1 MPFLGTFF
9 LPIACAYDEIRHNFL
24 MRFVFFVLLGWSA
37 SLLAA
42 PKVSEKHAAQMAKG
56 LALFKSD
63 VRMLLKQHC
72 VKCHGGDKIRGDL
85 DLTTRAGLLKGGEEG
100 SSIIPGKAD
109 ESFLMAVLRHEEE
122 PFMPAKAD
130 KLSPD
135 ALKKIADW
143 INLGAPYDQP
153 LVKQSIAGKGMQVT
167 DDDRNFW
174 AYAPLQA
181 VKAPTVQQNNW
192 PANDID
198 RFVLRKL
205 ESVKLQPNGP
215 ADPRTQ
221 IRRLYF
227 DLIGLPPSPAEVAA
241 FVADPSE
248 QAYAKVVDRLLAS
261 KHYGERWGR
270 HWLDVARFAESH
282 GFEQD
287 YNRNFAFHYR
297 DFVIQ
302 ALNADMPYDQFVK
315 WQIAGDEF
323 APDNPLAMKA
333 TGFLGAGVFPTQLT
347 EKEFESARYDEL
359 DDMANTTGTAMLGL
373 TIGCA
378 RCHDHKFDPIP
389 VRDYYRFIN
398 TFATT
403 IRSEIDLP
411 VNGDL
416 TEVAAKW
423 EKAHAPLTAALAKFE
438 KNELPKRFAVWA
450 KNPPKTALQKQ
461 EWMIL
466 DHLQPKSLDGAT
478 FTKQADGSFLVGGKN
493 PANDRWVL
501 TAELQ
506 TMGLNAIRIEALTD
520 KSMPRNGPGR
530 AGNGNFALSDI
541 RVFAANKKG
550 GQRVPVKLVN
560 PKATHQQN
568 TGGLSVAS
576 SIDGDKR
583 KSGWAVDFGGI
594 GKEQAA
600 VFEFDAPV
608 GFEGGTILTVEMDF
622 FVNTSHTI
630 GRPRLAVTAAP
641 KPVAIKGDASA
652 ASLATLLAA
661 VNQAGAVEKLDA
673 QQRAELLKIYRA
685 RDAEW
690 TKLNNAVQQHLAKKP
705 TPKMEKVQVTSEGFK
720 PTKHHADGR
729 GFPHFY
735 KQTYFL
741 KRGDANQKDG
751 EATQGFLQVLMR
763 GGKTEKS
770 WQVAA
775 PDGWRTSY
783 RRRSLA
789 NWITDIEHG
798 AGHLLARVI
807 VNRLWQ
813 HHLGRGIVNTPND
826 FGLQGELPT
835 HPQLLDWLALELIE
849 NGWRLKP
856 LHKQIVMSATYRQS
870 AAHDAAKLKAD
881 PQNKLLWRRTPARLE
896 AEVIRDSILKV
907 SGQLD
912 ERMFGAGTLD
922 ERMLRRSIYFM
933 IKRSKLIPSMQLFDS
948 PEPLVSQGS
957 RPATIIAPQA
967 LHFMNNGQVRASA
980 MELARQLKVQPDT
993 AAAVTLGYQT
1003 VLGRAPTPKE
1013 QKSIASFIDVQEKSY
1028 ANNGRELAL
1037 ADFVQV
1043 LFGLNE
1049 FIYVQ

>member
-9 LPIACAYDEIRHNFL
+9 LPIACAHDKIRHNFL
-24 MRFVFFVLLGWSA
+24 MRFVLFVLLGWSA

-63 VRMLLKQHC
+63 VRVLLKQHC

-100 SSIIPGKAD
+100 PSIIPGKAD
-109 ESFLMAVLRHEEE
+109 ESFLMTVLRHEEE

-181 VKAPTVQQNNW
+181 VKAPTVQQKNW

-205 ESVKLQPNGP
+205 ESAKLQPNGP

-416 TEVAAKW
+416 TEAAAKW

-438 KNELPKRFAVWA
+438 KDELPRRFALWA
-450 KNPPKTALQKQ
+450 KNPPKSALQKQ
-461 EWMIL
+461 DWMIL

-478 FTKQADGSFLVGGKN
+478 FSKQADGSFLVGGKN

-568 TGGLSVAS
+568 TAGLSVAS

-600 VFEFDAPV
+600 VFEFAAPV

-622 FVNTSHTI
+622 YVNTSHTI

-641 KPVAIKGDASA
+641 RPVAIKGDSSA
-652 ASLATLLAA
+652 ASVATLLAA
-661 VNQAGAVEKLDA
+661 VKQAGSVEKLDA
-673 QQRAELLKIYRA
+673 KQRAALLKIYRA
-685 RDAEW
+685 QDAEW
-690 TKLNNAVQQHLAKKP
+690 TKLNNHVQQHLASKP
-705 TPKMEKVQVTSEGFK
+705 VPKMEKVQVTSEGFK

-763 GGKTEKS
+763 GGKNEQS
-770 WQVAA
+770 WQVA
-775 PDGWRTSY
+775 PPEGWRTSY

-789 NWITDIEHG
+789 NWLTDTEHG
-798 AGHLLARVI
+798 AGHLLARVMA
-807 VNRLWQ
+807 NRLWQ

-881 PQNKLLWRRTPARLE
+881 PQNKLHWRRTPARLE

-907 SGQLD
+907 SGLLD

-957 RPATIIAPQA
+957 RPVTIIAPQA

-980 MELARQLKVQPDT
+980 MELARQLKAQPDT

-1028 ANNGRELAL
+1028 TNNGRELAL

-1049 FIYVQ
+1049 FIVQ

>member
-1 MPFLGTFF
+1 
-9 LPIACAYDEIRHNFL
+9 
-24 MRFVFFVLLGWSA
+24 
-37 SLLAA
+37 
-42 PKVSEKHAAQMAKG
+42 MAKG
-56 LALFKSD
+56 LAIFKSD
-63 VRMLLKQHC
+63 VRAALKQHC
-72 VKCHGGDKIRGDL
+72 VKCHGGDKTRGDF
-85 DLTTRAGLLKGGEEG
+85 DLTTRVGLLKGGDEG
-100 SSIIPGKAD
+100 VSVIPGKSKQSRLLKLIA
-109 ESFLMAVLRHEEE
+109 HEEK
-122 PFMPAKAD
+122 PFMPAKKP
-130 KLSPD
+130 KLPSSVI
-135 ALKKIADW
+135 AKIAQW
-143 INLGAPYDQP
+143 IDLGAPYDKP
-153 LVKQSIAGKGMQVT
+153 LIDQAVAKKGMQVT
-167 DDDRNFW
+167 DDDRQFW
-174 AYAPLQA
+174 SFQPLKRPAVPA
-181 VKAPTVQQNNW
+181 VKNAKWTHN
-192 PANDID
+192 AID

-205 ESVKLQPNGP
+205 EEAKLAPNGP
-215 ADPRTQ
+215 ADSRAL
-221 IRRLYF
+221 IRRVYF
-227 DLIGLPPSPAEVAA
+227 DLIGMPPSPKEVEDFVKSASSNSNAA
-241 FVADPSE
+241 LE
-248 QAYAKVVDRLLAS
+248 KVVDRLLAS
-261 KHYGERWGR
+261 PKYGERWGR

-315 WQIAGDEF
+315 WQLAGDEF

-359 DDMANTTGTAMLGL
+359 DDMANTTGTAMLGM

-389 VRDYYRFIN
+389 VRDYYRFVN

-411 VNGDL
+411 VTGD
-416 TEVAAKW
+416 
-423 EKAHAPLTAALAKFE
+423 LTAALAKWDKEHAPLAAALAKYE
-438 KNELPKRFAVWA
+438 KDELPKGFAAWA
-450 KNPPKTALQKQ
+450 KNPPASALKKHD
-461 EWMIL
+461 WMIL

-478 FTKQADGSFLVGGKN
+478 FTKQADGSFIVTGKN

-501 TAELQ
+501 TAELAA
-506 TMGLNAIRIEALTD
+506 TGLNAIRIEALTD
-520 KSMPRNGPGR
+520 KSMKRNGPGR

-541 RVFAANKKG
+541 RVFATPKKG
-550 GQRVPVKLVN
+550 GKRVAVKLVS

-594 GKEQAA
+594 GKPQAA
-600 VFEFDAPV
+600 VFEFAAPV
-608 GFEGGTILTVEMDF
+608 GFEGGTVLTVEMDF

-641 KPVAIKGDASA
+641 KPVAIKGNSSA

-661 VNQAGAVEKLDA
+661 VKQAGGVDKLDA
-673 QQRAELLKIYRA
+673 KKRAELLKIYRA
-685 RDAEW
+685 QDAQW
-690 TKLNNAVQQHLAKKP
+690 NQLNAKVQQHLAAKP
-705 TPKMEKVQVTSEGFK
+705 KPKMEKVQVTSEGFK

-735 KQTYFL
+735 KKTYFL

-751 EATQGFLQVLMR
+751 EASQGFLQVLMR
-763 GGKTEKS
+763 SGKTEKS

-775 PDGWRTSY
+775 PEGWRTSY

-789 NWITDIEHG
+789 NWITDTEHG

-835 HPQLLDWLALELIE
+835 HPQLLDWLASELIA

-856 LHKQIVMSATYRQS
+856 LHKQIVMSASYRQS
-870 AAHDAAKLKAD
+870 AAHDDTKMKID
-881 PQNKLLWRRTPARLE
+881 PQNKLHWRRTPARLQ
-896 AEVIRDSILKV
+896 AEVIRDSILKI
-907 SGQLD
+907 SGLLD

-922 ERMLRRSIYFM
+922 ERMKRRSIYFM

-967 LHFMNNGQVRASA
+967 LHFMNNGQVREAA
-980 MELARQLKVQPDT
+980 TALAKQLEKVPDT
-993 AAAVTLGYQT
+993 ATAVTLGYQT
-1003 VLGRAPTPKE
+1003 VLGRAPTAKE
-1013 QKSIASFIDVQEKSY
+1013 QKSISAFIGAQQKSY
-1028 ANNGRELAL
+1028 PNNGRQLAL
-1037 ADFVQV
+1037 ADFAQV

>member
-9 LPIACAYDEIRHNFL
+9 LPIACAHDKIRHNFL
-24 MRFVFFVLLGWSA
+24 MRFVLFVLLGWSA

-100 SSIIPGKAD
+100 PSIIPGKAD
-109 ESFLMAVLRHEEE
+109 ESFLMTVLRHEEE

-167 DDDRNFW
+167 DDDRKFW

-181 VKAPTVQQNNW
+181 VKAPTVQQKNW

-205 ESVKLQPNGP
+205 ESAKLQPNGP

-416 TEVAAKW
+416 SEAAAKW

-438 KNELPKRFAVWA
+438 KDELPRRFALWA
-450 KNPPKTALQKQ
+450 KNPPKSALQKQ
-461 EWMIL
+461 DWMIL

-478 FTKQADGSFLVGGKN
+478 FSKQADGSFLVGGKN

-568 TGGLSVAS
+568 TAGLSVAS

-600 VFEFDAPV
+600 VFEFAAPV

-622 FVNTSHTI
+622 YVNTSHTI

-641 KPVAIKGDASA
+641 RPVAIKGDSNA
-652 ASLATLLAA
+652 ASVATLLAA
-661 VNQAGAVEKLDA
+661 VKQAGSVEKLDA
-673 QQRAELLKIYRA
+673 KQRAALLKIYRA

-690 TKLNNAVQQHLAKKP
+690 TKLNNHVQQHLASKP
-705 TPKMEKVQVTSEGFK
+705 VPKMEKVQVTSEGFK

-763 GGKTEKS
+763 GGKNEQS
-770 WQVAA
+770 WQVA
-775 PDGWRTSY
+775 PPEGWRTSY

-789 NWITDIEHG
+789 NWLTDTEHG
-798 AGHLLARVI
+798 AGHLLARVMA
-807 VNRLWQ
+807 NRLWQ

-881 PQNKLLWRRTPARLE
+881 PQNKLHWRRTPARLE

-907 SGQLD
+907 SGRLD

-957 RPATIIAPQA
+957 RPVTIIAPQA

-980 MELARQLKVQPDT
+980 MELARQLKAQPDT

-1028 ANNGRELAL
+1028 TNNGRELAL

-1049 FIYVQ
+1049 FIVQ

>member
-1 MPFLGTFF
+1 M
-9 LPIACAYDEIRHNFL
+9 
-24 MRFVFFVLLGWSA
+24 
-37 SLLAA
+37 
-42 PKVSEKHAAQMAKG
+42 
-56 LALFKSD
+56 
-63 VRMLLKQHC
+63 
-72 VKCHGGDKIRGDL
+72 KCHGGDKIRGDL

-100 SSIIPGKAD
+100 PSVIPGKAG
-109 ESFLMAVLRHEEE
+109 ESFLMTVLRHEEE
-122 PFMPAKAD
+122 PLMPAKAD

-174 AYAPLQA
+174 AFAPLKA
-181 VKAPTVQQNNW
+181 VKAPVVQQKNW

-205 ESVKLQPNGP
+205 ESAKLQPNGL

-282 GFEQD
+282 GIEQD
-287 YNRNFAFHYR
+287 YNRKFAFHYR

-315 WQIAGDEF
+315 WQIAGDEL

-438 KNELPKRFAVWA
+438 KDELPGRFAVWA
-450 KNPPKTALQKQ
+450 KNPPKNALQKQ
-461 EWMIL
+461 DWMIL

-478 FTKQADGSFLVGGKN
+478 FSKQADGSFLVGGKN

-594 GKEQAA
+594 GNEQSA
-600 VFEFDAPV
+600 VFEFAAPV

-622 FVNTSHTI
+622 YVNTSHTI

-641 KPVAIKGDASA
+641 RPVAIKGDSSA
-652 ASLATLLAA
+652 ASVATLLAA
-661 VNQAGAVEKLDA
+661 VKQAGSVEKLDA
-673 QQRAELLKIYRA
+673 KQRAALLKIYRA
-685 RDAEW
+685 QDAEW
-690 TKLNNAVQQHLAKKP
+690 TKLNNHVQQHLASKP
-705 TPKMEKVQVTSEGFK
+705 VPKMEKVQVTSEGFK

-763 GGKTEKS
+763 GGKNEQS
-770 WQVAA
+770 WQVA
-775 PDGWRTSY
+775 PPEGWRTSY

-789 NWITDIEHG
+789 NWLTDTEHG
-798 AGHLLARVI
+798 AGHLLARVMA
-807 VNRLWQ
+807 NRLWQ

-881 PQNKLLWRRTPARLE
+881 PQNKLHWRRTPARLE

-907 SGQLD
+907 SGRLD

-933 IKRSKLIPSMQLFDS
+933 IKRSKLIPSMQLFDA
-948 PEPLVSQGS
+948 PGPLVSQGS
-957 RPATIIAPQA
+957 RPVTIIAPQA

-980 MELARQLKVQPDT
+980 MELARQLKAQPDT

-1028 ANNGRELAL
+1028 TNNGRELAL

>member
-9 LPIACAYDEIRHNFL
+9 LPIACAHDKIRHNFL
-24 MRFVFFVLLGWSA
+24 MRFVLFVLLGWSA

-56 LALFKSD
+56 QALFKSD
-63 VRMLLKQHC
+63 VRALLKQHC

-100 SSIIPGKAD
+100 PSIIPGKAD
-109 ESFLMAVLRHEEE
+109 ESFLMTVLRHEEE

-153 LVKQSIAGKGMQVT
+153 LVMQSIAGKGMQVT

-181 VKAPTVQQNNW
+181 VKAPTVQQKNW

-205 ESVKLQPNGP
+205 ESAKLQPNGL

-416 TEVAAKW
+416 TEAAAKW

-438 KNELPKRFAVWA
+438 KDELPKRFALWA
-450 KNPPKTALQKQ
+450 KNPPKSVLQKQ
-461 EWMIL
+461 DWMIL

-478 FTKQADGSFLVGGKN
+478 FSKQADGSFLVGGKN

-568 TGGLSVAS
+568 TAGLSVAS
-576 SIDGDKR
+576 SIDSDKR

-600 VFEFDAPV
+600 VFEFAAPV

-622 FVNTSHTI
+622 YVNTSHTI

-641 KPVAIKGDASA
+641 RPVAIKGDSSA
-652 ASLATLLAA
+652 ASVATLLAA
-661 VNQAGAVEKLDA
+661 VKQAGSVEKLDA
-673 QQRAELLKIYRA
+673 KQRAALLKIYRA
-685 RDAEW
+685 QDAEW
-690 TKLNNAVQQHLAKKP
+690 TKLNNHVQQHLASKP
-705 TPKMEKVQVTSEGFK
+705 VPKMEKVQVTSEGFK

-763 GGKTEKS
+763 GGKNEQS
-770 WQVAA
+770 WQVA
-775 PDGWRTSY
+775 PPEGWRTSY

-789 NWITDIEHG
+789 NWLTDTEHG
-798 AGHLLARVI
+798 AGHLLARVMA
-807 VNRLWQ
+807 NRLWQ

-881 PQNKLLWRRTPARLE
+881 PQNKLHWRRTPARLE

-907 SGQLD
+907 SGRLD

-957 RPATIIAPQA
+957 RPVTIIAPQA

-980 MELARQLKVQPDT
+980 MELARQLKAQPDT

-1028 ANNGRELAL
+1028 TNNGRELAL

-1049 FIYVQ
+1049 FIVQ

>member
-1 MPFLGTFF
+1 
-9 LPIACAYDEIRHNFL
+9 
-24 MRFVFFVLLGWSA
+24 
-37 SLLAA
+37 
-42 PKVSEKHAAQMAKG
+42 
-56 LALFKSD
+56 
-63 VRMLLKQHC
+63 
-72 VKCHGGDKIRGDL
+72 
-85 DLTTRAGLLKGGEEG
+85 
-100 SSIIPGKAD
+100 
-109 ESFLMAVLRHEEE
+109 
-122 PFMPAKAD
+122 MPAKAD

-174 AYAPLQA
+174 AFAPLKA
-181 VKAPTVQQNNW
+181 VKAPVVQQKNW

-205 ESVKLQPNGP
+205 ESAKLQPNGL

-378 RCHDHKFDPIP
+378 RCHDHKFHPIP

-416 TEVAAKW
+416 TEAAAKW

-438 KNELPKRFAVWA
+438 KDELPRRFALWA
-450 KNPPKTALQKQ
+450 KNPPKSALQKQ
-461 EWMIL
+461 DWMIL
-466 DHLQPKSLDGAT
+466 DHLQTKSLDGAT
-478 FTKQADGSFLVGGKN
+478 FSKQADGSFLVGGKN

-568 TGGLSVAS
+568 TAGLSVAS
-576 SIDGDKR
+576 SIDGDKH

-600 VFEFDAPV
+600 VFEFAAPV

-622 FVNTSHTI
+622 YVNTRHTI

-641 KPVAIKGDASA
+641 RPVAIKGDSSA
-652 ASLATLLAA
+652 ASVATLLAA
-661 VNQAGAVEKLDA
+661 VKQAGSVEKLDA
-673 QQRAELLKIYRA
+673 KQRAALLKIYRA
-685 RDAEW
+685 QDAEW
-690 TKLNNAVQQHLAKKP
+690 TKLNNHVQQHLASKP
-705 TPKMEKVQVTSEGFK
+705 VPKMEKVQVTSEGFK

-763 GGKTEKS
+763 GGKNEQS
-770 WQVAA
+770 WQVA
-775 PDGWRTSY
+775 PPEGWRTSY

-789 NWITDIEHG
+789 NWLTDTEHG
-798 AGHLLARVI
+798 AGHLLARVMA
-807 VNRLWQ
+807 NRLWQ

-881 PQNKLLWRRTPARLE
+881 PQNKLHWRRTPARLE

-907 SGQLD
+907 SGRLD

-957 RPATIIAPQA
+957 RPVTIIAPQA

-980 MELARQLKVQPDT
+980 MELARLLKAQPDT

-1028 ANNGRELAL
+1028 TNNGRELAL

-1049 FIYVQ
+1049 FIVQ

>member
-1 MPFLGTFF
+1 
-9 LPIACAYDEIRHNFL
+9 
-24 MRFVFFVLLGWSA
+24 MRFVLFVLLGWSA

-63 VRMLLKQHC
+63 VRALLKQHC

-100 SSIIPGKAD
+100 PSIIPGKAD
-109 ESFLMAVLRHEEE
+109 ESFLMTVLRHEEE

-130 KLSPD
+130 KLSPV

-181 VKAPTVQQNNW
+181 GKAPAVHQKNW
-192 PANDID
+192 PVNDID

-205 ESVKLQPNGP
+205 ESAKLQPNGR

-227 DLIGLPPSPAEVAA
+227 DLIGLPPSPAEVVA

-416 TEVAAKW
+416 TEAAAKW

-438 KNELPKRFAVWA
+438 KDELPRRFALWA
-450 KNPPKTALQKQ
+450 KNPRKSALQKRD
-461 EWMIL
+461 WMIL

-478 FTKQADGSFLVGGKN
+478 FSKQADGSFLVGGKN

-568 TGGLSVAS
+568 TAGLSVAS

-600 VFEFDAPV
+600 VFEFAAPV

-622 FVNTSHTI
+622 YVNTRHTI
-630 GRPRLAVTAAP
+630 GRPRLAVTAALR
-641 KPVAIKGDASA
+641 PVAIKGDSSA
-652 ASLATLLAA
+652 ASVATLLAA
-661 VNQAGAVEKLDA
+661 VKQAGSVEKLDA
-673 QQRAELLKIYRA
+673 KQRAALLKIYRA
-685 RDAEW
+685 QDAEW
-690 TKLNNAVQQHLAKKP
+690 TKLNNHVQQHLASKP
-705 TPKMEKVQVTSEGFK
+705 VPKMEKVQVTSEGFK

-763 GGKTEKS
+763 GGKNEQS
-770 WQVAA
+770 WQVA
-775 PDGWRTSY
+775 PPEGWRTSY

-789 NWITDIEHG
+789 NWLTDTEHG
-798 AGHLLARVI
+798 AGHLLARVMA
-807 VNRLWQ
+807 NRLWQ

-881 PQNKLLWRRTPARLE
+881 PQNKLHWRRTPARLE

-907 SGQLD
+907 SGRLA

-957 RPATIIAPQA
+957 RPGTSIAPQA

-980 MELARQLKVQPDT
+980 MELARQLKAQPDI

-1028 ANNGRELAL
+1028 TNNGRELAL

>member
-1 MPFLGTFF
+1 M
-9 LPIACAYDEIRHNFL
+9 
-24 MRFVFFVLLGWSA
+24 
-37 SLLAA
+37 
-42 PKVSEKHAAQMAKG
+42 
-56 LALFKSD
+56 
-63 VRMLLKQHC
+63 
-72 VKCHGGDKIRGDL
+72 
-85 DLTTRAGLLKGGEEG
+85 
-100 SSIIPGKAD
+100 
-109 ESFLMAVLRHEEE
+109 
-122 PFMPAKAD
+122 
-130 KLSPD
+130 
-135 ALKKIADW
+135 
-143 INLGAPYDQP
+143 
-153 LVKQSIAGKGMQVT
+153 
-167 DDDRNFW
+167 
-174 AYAPLQA
+174 
-181 VKAPTVQQNNW
+181 
-192 PANDID
+192 
-198 RFVLRKL
+198 
-205 ESVKLQPNGP
+205 
-215 ADPRTQ
+215 
-221 IRRLYF
+221 
-227 DLIGLPPSPAEVAA
+227 
-241 FVADPSE
+241 
-248 QAYAKVVDRLLAS
+248 
-261 KHYGERWGR
+261 
-270 HWLDVARFAESH
+270 
-282 GFEQD
+282 
-287 YNRNFAFHYR
+287 
-297 DFVIQ
+297 
-302 ALNADMPYDQFVK
+302 
-315 WQIAGDEF
+315 
-323 APDNPLAMKA
+323 
-333 TGFLGAGVFPTQLT
+333 
-347 EKEFESARYDEL
+347 
-359 DDMANTTGTAMLGL
+359 
-373 TIGCA
+373 
-378 RCHDHKFDPIP
+378 
-389 VRDYYRFIN
+389 
-398 TFATT
+398 
-403 IRSEIDLP
+403 
-411 VNGDL
+411 NGDL
-416 TEVAAKW
+416 TEAITQW

-438 KNELPKRFAVWA
+438 KDELPKRFAVWA

-461 EWMIL
+461 DWMIL

-478 FTKQADGSFLVGGKN
+478 FAKQADGSFIVGGKN

-501 TAELQ
+501 TAELAA
-506 TMGLNAIRIEALTD
+506 TGLNAIRIEALTD
-520 KSMPRNGPGR
+520 KSMKRNGPGR

-541 RVFAANKKG
+541 RVFATPKKG
-550 GQRVPVKLVN
+550 GQRLAVKLVN

-600 VFEFDAPV
+600 VFEFAAPV

-661 VNQAGAVEKLDA
+661 VKQAGAVEKLNA
-673 QQRAELLKIYRA
+673 QQRADLLKIYRA

-789 NWITDIEHG
+789 NWITDTEHG

-835 HPQLLDWLALELIE
+835 HPQLLDWLASELIQ

-870 AAHDAAKLKAD
+870 AAHDAAKLEAD
-881 PQNKLLWRRTPARLE
+881 PQNKLHWRRTPARLE

-907 SGQLD
+907 SGLLD

-922 ERMLRRSIYFM
+922 ERMKRRSIYFM

-967 LHFMNNGQVRASA
+967 LHFMNNGQVREAA
-980 MELARQLKVQPDT
+980 VALAKQLEQSPDT
-993 AAAVTLGYQT
+993 ADAVTRGYQT
-1003 VLGRAPTPKE
+1003 VLGRAPTAEE
-1013 QKSIASFIDVQEKSY
+1013 QKSITAFIEAQTKSY
-1028 ANNGRELAL
+1028 PNNGPQLAL
-1037 ADFVQV
+1037 ADFAQV

>member
-1 MPFLGTFF
+1 M
-9 LPIACAYDEIRHNFL
+9 
-24 MRFVFFVLLGWSA
+24 
-37 SLLAA
+37 
-42 PKVSEKHAAQMAKG
+42 
-56 LALFKSD
+56 
-63 VRMLLKQHC
+63 
-72 VKCHGGDKIRGDL
+72 
-85 DLTTRAGLLKGGEEG
+85 
-100 SSIIPGKAD
+100 
-109 ESFLMAVLRHEEE
+109 
-122 PFMPAKAD
+122 
-130 KLSPD
+130 
-135 ALKKIADW
+135 
-143 INLGAPYDQP
+143 
-153 LVKQSIAGKGMQVT
+153 
-167 DDDRNFW
+167 
-174 AYAPLQA
+174 
-181 VKAPTVQQNNW
+181 
-192 PANDID
+192 
-198 RFVLRKL
+198 
-205 ESVKLQPNGP
+205 
-215 ADPRTQ
+215 
-221 IRRLYF
+221 
-227 DLIGLPPSPAEVAA
+227 
-241 FVADPSE
+241 
-248 QAYAKVVDRLLAS
+248 
-261 KHYGERWGR
+261 
-270 HWLDVARFAESH
+270 
-282 GFEQD
+282 
-287 YNRNFAFHYR
+287 
-297 DFVIQ
+297 
-302 ALNADMPYDQFVK
+302 
-315 WQIAGDEF
+315 
-323 APDNPLAMKA
+323 
-333 TGFLGAGVFPTQLT
+333 
-347 EKEFESARYDEL
+347 
-359 DDMANTTGTAMLGL
+359 
-373 TIGCA
+373 
-378 RCHDHKFDPIP
+378 
-389 VRDYYRFIN
+389 
-398 TFATT
+398 
-403 IRSEIDLP
+403 
-411 VNGDL
+411 
-416 TEVAAKW
+416 
-423 EKAHAPLTAALAKFE
+423 
-438 KNELPKRFAVWA
+438 
-450 KNPPKTALQKQ
+450 
-461 EWMIL
+461 
-466 DHLQPKSLDGAT
+466 
-478 FTKQADGSFLVGGKN
+478 
-493 PANDRWVL
+493 
-501 TAELQ
+501 
-506 TMGLNAIRIEALTD
+506 
-520 KSMPRNGPGR
+520 
-530 AGNGNFALSDI
+530 
-541 RVFAANKKG
+541 
-550 GQRVPVKLVN
+550 KLVN

-600 VFEFDAPV
+600 VFEFAAPV

-630 GRPRLAVTAAP
+630 GRPRLAVRRRQAGGYQGRCQRG
-641 KPVAIKGDASA
+641 I
-652 ASLATLLAA
+652 LATLLAA
-661 VNQAGAVEKLDA
+661 VKQAGAVEKLDA

-789 NWITDIEHG
+789 NWITDTEHG

-835 HPQLLDWLALELIE
+835 HPQLLDWLASELIQ

-870 AAHDAAKLKAD
+870 AAHDAAKLEAD
-881 PQNKLLWRRTPARLE
+881 PQNKLHWRRTPARLE

-907 SGQLD
+907 SGLLD

-922 ERMLRRSIYFM
+922 ERMKRRSIYFM

-980 MELARQLKVQPDT
+980 MELARQLKAQPDT

-1028 ANNGRELAL
+1028 PNNGPQLAL
-1037 ADFVQV
+1037 ADFAQV

>member
-1 MPFLGTFF
+1 
-9 LPIACAYDEIRHNFL
+9 
-24 MRFVFFVLLGWSA
+24 
-37 SLLAA
+37 
-42 PKVSEKHAAQMAKG
+42 MAKG
-56 LALFKSD
+56 LAIFKSD
-63 VRMLLKQHC
+63 VRAALKQHC
-72 VKCHGGDKIRGDL
+72 VKCHGGDKTRGDL
-85 DLTTRAGLLKGGEEG
+85 DLTTRAGLLKGGDEG
-100 SSIIPGKAD
+100 VSVVPGKAKD
-109 ESFLMAVLRHEEE
+109 SLLVKLIKHAEK
-122 PFMPAKAD
+122 PYMPAKKP
-130 KLSPD
+130 KLPSS
-135 ALKKIADW
+135 LIEKIVQW
-143 INLGAPYDQP
+143 IDFGAPYDKP
-153 LVKQSIAGKGMQVT
+153 LIENAVAKKGMQVT
-167 DDDRNFW
+167 DDDRQFW
-174 AYAPLQA
+174 SFQPLKRPAVPA
-181 VKAPTVQQNNW
+181 VKKAKWTHN
-192 PANDID
+192 AID

-205 ESVKLQPNGP
+205 EEAKLAPNGP
-215 ADPRTQ
+215 ADSRAL
-221 IRRLYF
+221 IRRVYF
-227 DLIGLPPSPAEVAA
+227 DLIGMPPSPKEVEDFVKLASSNSNAA
-241 FVADPSE
+241 LE
-248 QAYAKVVDRLLAS
+248 KVVDRLLAS
-261 KHYGERWGR
+261 PKYGERWGR

-315 WQIAGDEF
+315 WQLAGDEF

-359 DDMANTTGTAMLGL
+359 DDMANTTGTAMLGM

-389 VRDYYRFIN
+389 VRDYYRFVN

-411 VNGDL
+411 VTGDL
-416 TEVAAKW
+416 TAALAKW
-423 EKAHAPLTAALAKFE
+423 DKEHAPLTAALAKHE
-438 KNELPKRFAVWA
+438 KDELPKRFAAWA
-450 KNPPKTALQKQ
+450 KNPPASALKKQ
-461 EWMIL
+461 DWMIL

-478 FTKQADGSFLVGGKN
+478 FAKQADGSFIVGGKN

-501 TAELQ
+501 TAEVAA
-506 TMGLNAIRIEALTD
+506 TGLNAIRIEALTD
-520 KSMPRNGPGR
+520 KSMKRNGPGR

-541 RVFAANKKG
+541 RVFATPKKG
-550 GQRVPVKLVN
+550 GKRVAVKLVS

-583 KSGWAVDFGGI
+583 KSGWAVDAGGI
-594 GKEQAA
+594 GKPQAA
-600 VFEFDAPV
+600 VFEFAAPV
-608 GFEGGTILTVEMDF
+608 GFEGGTVLTVEMDF

-641 KPVAIKGDASA
+641 KPVAIKGNSSA

-661 VNQAGAVEKLDA
+661 VKQAGGVDKLDA
-673 QQRAELLKIYRA
+673 KKRAELLKIYRA
-685 RDAEW
+685 QDAQW
-690 TKLNNAVQQHLAKKP
+690 NQLNAKVQQHLAAKP
-705 TPKMEKVQVTSEGFK
+705 KPKMEKVQVTSEGFK

-735 KQTYFL
+735 RKTYFL

-751 EATQGFLQVLMR
+751 EASQGFLQVLMR
-763 GGKTEKS
+763 SGKTEKS

-775 PDGWRTSY
+775 PEGWRTSY

-789 NWITDIEHG
+789 NWITDTEHG

-835 HPQLLDWLALELIE
+835 HPQLLDWLASELIA

-870 AAHDAAKLKAD
+870 AAHDDTKMKID
-881 PQNKLLWRRTPARLE
+881 PQNKLYWRRTPARLQ
-896 AEVIRDSILKV
+896 AEVIRDSILKI
-907 SGQLD
+907 SGLLD

-922 ERMLRRSIYFM
+922 ERMKRRSIYFM

-967 LHFMNNGQVRASA
+967 LHFMNNGQVREAA
-980 MELARQLKVQPDT
+980 TALAKQLEKVPDT

-1003 VLGRAPTPKE
+1003 VLGRAPTAKE
-1013 QKSIASFIDVQEKSY
+1013 QRSISAFIGAQQKSY
-1028 ANNGRELAL
+1028 PNNGRQLAL
-1037 ADFVQV
+1037 ADFAQV

-1049 FIYVQ
+1049 FIYVE

>member
-9 LPIACAYDEIRHNFL
+9 LPIACAHDKIRHNFL
-24 MRFVFFVLLGWSA
+24 MRFVLFVLLGWSA

-85 DLTTRAGLLKGGEEG
+85 DLTTRAGLLKGGGEG
-100 SSIIPGKAD
+100 PSVIPGKAD
-109 ESFLMAVLRHEEE
+109 ESFLMTVLRHEEE

-181 VKAPTVQQNNW
+181 VKAPTVQQKNW

-205 ESVKLQPNGP
+205 ESAKLQPNGP

-227 DLIGLPPSPAEVAA
+227 DLIGLPPSPAEVAT

-416 TEVAAKW
+416 TEAAAKW

-438 KNELPKRFAVWA
+438 KDELPKRFALWA
-450 KNPPKTALQKQ
+450 KNPPKSVLQKQ
-461 EWMIL
+461 DWMIL

-478 FTKQADGSFLVGGKN
+478 FSKQADGSFLVGGKN

-568 TGGLSVAS
+568 TAGLSVAS

-600 VFEFDAPV
+600 VFEFAAPV

-622 FVNTSHTI
+622 YVNTSHTI

-641 KPVAIKGDASA
+641 RPVAIKGDSSA
-652 ASLATLLAA
+652 ASVATLLAA
-661 VNQAGAVEKLDA
+661 VKQAGSVEKLDA
-673 QQRAELLKIYRA
+673 KQRAALLKIYRA

-690 TKLNNAVQQHLAKKP
+690 TKLNNHVQQHLASKP
-705 TPKMEKVQVTSEGFK
+705 VPKMEKVQVTSEGFK

-763 GGKTEKS
+763 GGKNEQS
-770 WQVAA
+770 WQVA
-775 PDGWRTSY
+775 PPEGWRTSY

-789 NWITDIEHG
+789 NWLTDTEHG
-798 AGHLLARVI
+798 AGHLLARVMA
-807 VNRLWQ
+807 NRLWQ

-881 PQNKLLWRRTPARLE
+881 PENKLHWRRTPARLE

-907 SGQLD
+907 SGRLD

-957 RPATIIAPQA
+957 RPVTIIAPQA

-980 MELARQLKVQPDT
+980 MELARQLKAQPDT

-1028 ANNGRELAL
+1028 TNNGRELAL

-1049 FIYVQ
+1049 FIVQ

>member
-1 MPFLGTFF
+1 M
-9 LPIACAYDEIRHNFL
+9 
-24 MRFVFFVLLGWSA
+24 
-37 SLLAA
+37 
-42 PKVSEKHAAQMAKG
+42 
-56 LALFKSD
+56 
-63 VRMLLKQHC
+63 
-72 VKCHGGDKIRGDL
+72 
-85 DLTTRAGLLKGGEEG
+85 
-100 SSIIPGKAD
+100 
-109 ESFLMAVLRHEEE
+109 
-122 PFMPAKAD
+122 
-130 KLSPD
+130 
-135 ALKKIADW
+135 
-143 INLGAPYDQP
+143 
-153 LVKQSIAGKGMQVT
+153 
-167 DDDRNFW
+167 
-174 AYAPLQA
+174 
-181 VKAPTVQQNNW
+181 
-192 PANDID
+192 
-198 RFVLRKL
+198 
-205 ESVKLQPNGP
+205 
-215 ADPRTQ
+215 
-221 IRRLYF
+221 
-227 DLIGLPPSPAEVAA
+227 
-241 FVADPSE
+241 
-248 QAYAKVVDRLLAS
+248 
-261 KHYGERWGR
+261 
-270 HWLDVARFAESH
+270 
-282 GFEQD
+282 
-287 YNRNFAFHYR
+287 
-297 DFVIQ
+297 
-302 ALNADMPYDQFVK
+302 
-315 WQIAGDEF
+315 
-323 APDNPLAMKA
+323 
-333 TGFLGAGVFPTQLT
+333 
-347 EKEFESARYDEL
+347 
-359 DDMANTTGTAMLGL
+359 
-373 TIGCA
+373 
-378 RCHDHKFDPIP
+378 
-389 VRDYYRFIN
+389 
-398 TFATT
+398 
-403 IRSEIDLP
+403 
-411 VNGDL
+411 
-416 TEVAAKW
+416 
-423 EKAHAPLTAALAKFE
+423 
-438 KNELPKRFAVWA
+438 
-450 KNPPKTALQKQ
+450 
-461 EWMIL
+461 
-466 DHLQPKSLDGAT
+466 
-478 FTKQADGSFLVGGKN
+478 
-493 PANDRWVL
+493 L

-594 GKEQAA
+594 GKGQAA

-775 PDGWRTSY
+775 PDGWRTLPPAFAGQLAY
-783 RRRSLA
+783 GHRTRRKV
-789 NWITDIEHG
+789 
-798 AGHLLARVI
+798 LARAGDGQPPVAAY
-807 VNRLWQ
+807 
-813 HHLGRGIVNTPND
+813 LGRGIVNTPND

-881 PQNKLLWRRTPARLE
+881 PENKLRRTFCGWRR
-896 AEVIRDSILKV
+896 
-907 SGQLD
+907 
-912 ERMFGAGTLD
+912 
-922 ERMLRRSIYFM
+922 
-933 IKRSKLIPSMQLFDS
+933 
-948 PEPLVSQGS
+948 
-957 RPATIIAPQA
+957 
-967 LHFMNNGQVRASA
+967 
-980 MELARQLKVQPDT
+980 
-993 AAAVTLGYQT
+993 
-1003 VLGRAPTPKE
+1003 
-1013 QKSIASFIDVQEKSY
+1013 
-1028 ANNGRELAL
+1028 
-1037 ADFVQV
+1037 
-1043 LFGLNE
+1043 
-1049 FIYVQ
+1049 

>member
-1 MPFLGTFF
+1 MTRWIYFG
-9 LPIACAYDEIRHNFL
+9 A
-24 MRFVFFVLLGWSA
+24 
-37 SLLAA
+37 LLAFQLTAA
-42 PKVSEKHAAQMAKG
+42 PPVSEKHAAEMTRG
-56 LALFKSD
+56 LTLFKND
-63 VRMLLKQHC
+63 VRAVLKQHC
-72 VKCHGGDKIRGDL
+72 VKCHGGDKTRGGL
-85 DLTTRAGLLKGGEEG
+85 DLTTRERLIKGGDEG
-100 SSIIPGKAD
+100 VVVIPGKAK
-109 ESFLMAVLRHEEE
+109 ESLLFRLISHLEK
-122 PFMPAKAD
+122 PNMPAKNP
-130 KLSPD
+130 KLPD
-135 ALKKIADW
+135 DAIQKIAQW
-143 INLGAPYDQP
+143 IDLGAPYDQP
-153 LVKQSIAGKGMQVT
+153 LIVKPGLTKGMQVT

-174 AYAPLQA
+174 SFAPLKKPSA
-181 VKAPTVQQNNW
+181 PLVKNKKWTHNE
-192 PANDID
+192 ID

-205 ESVKLQPNGP
+205 EEAKITPNGP
-215 ADPRTQ
+215 AEPRVL

-227 DLIGLPPSPAEVAA
+227 DLIGLPPTPKEVDNFLKASLINRQSA
-241 FVADPSE
+241 LE
-248 QAYAKVVDRLLAS
+248 NVVDRLLAS

-287 YNRNFAFHYR
+287 YDRKFAFHYR
-297 DFVIQ
+297 DFVIK

-323 APDNPLAMKA
+323 APDNPLAMMA

-411 VNGDL
+411 VNGDISAA
-416 TEVAAKW
+416 AAKW
-423 EKAHAPLTAALAKFE
+423 EKEHTPLVAALAKWE
-438 KNELPKRFAVWA
+438 KNELPRRFAAWA
-450 KNPPKTALQKQ
+450 KNPPKFTAKKFQ
-461 EWMIL
+461 WMIL

-478 FTKQADGSFLVGGKN
+478 FTKQADGSFLLSGKN
-493 PANDRWVL
+493 PGNDRWVL
-501 TAELQ
+501 TADLQ
-506 TMGLNAIRIEALTD
+506 ATGLNAIRIEALTHN
-520 KSMPRNGPGR
+520 SMKHNGPGR
-530 AGNGNFALSDI
+530 AVNGNFALSDI
-541 RVFAANKKG
+541 RVFAAPKKG
-550 GQRVPVKLVN
+550 GKRQPVKLVN
-560 PKATHQQN
+560 PRATHQQN

-583 KSGWAVDFGGI
+583 KSGWAVDVGGI

-600 VFEFDAPV
+600 VFEFAAPI
-608 GFEGGTILTVEMDF
+608 GFEGGTVLTVEMDF

-641 KPVAIKGDASA
+641 KPVAIKGDARA
-652 ASLATLLAA
+652 ALLAMLMETLKK
-661 VNQAGAVEKLDA
+661 AGGADKLNA
-673 QQRAELLKIYRA
+673 RQRAELLKIYRTQ
-685 RDAEW
+685 DAEW
-690 TKLNNAVQQHLAKKP
+690 TKLDAKVQQHLAAKP
-705 TPKMEKVQVTSEGFK
+705 QPKMEKVQVTSEGFK

-741 KRGDANQKDG
+741 KRGDPNQKQG

-763 GGKTEKS
+763 GGKNEKS
-770 WQVAA
+770 WQVA
-775 PDGWRTSY
+775 PPEGGRTSY

-789 NWITDIEHG
+789 NWMTDTQNG

-835 HPQLLDWLALELIE
+835 HPQLLDWLASELIE
-849 NGWRLKP
+849 GGWRLKP

-870 AAHDAAKLKAD
+870 SGYDAAKMKAD
-881 PQNKLLWRRTPARLE
+881 PLNKLHWRRTPARLQ
-896 AEVIRDSILKV
+896 AEVIRDSLLEI
-907 SGQLD
+907 SGLLD
-912 ERMFGAGTLD
+912 TKMYGAGTLD
-922 ERMLRRSIYFM
+922 ERMKRRSIYFM
-933 IKRSKLIPSMQLFDS
+933 IKRSRLIPTMQLFDS
-948 PEPLVSQGS
+948 PEPLVSQGI
-957 RPATIIAPQA
+957 RPSTIIAPQA
-967 LHFMNNGQVRASA
+967 LHFMNNAQVR
-980 MELARQLKVQPDT
+980 E
-993 AAAVTLGYQT
+993 AAVALASQFEKKTDDGEAISLAYQA
-1003 VLGRAPTPKE
+1003 VIGREPTNAE
-1013 QKSIASFIDVQEKSY
+1013 TKSISAFMNAQAESY
-1028 ANNGRELAL
+1028 KAGGRNDARKLAL
-1037 ADFVQV
+1037 ADLAQV

-1049 FIYVQ
+1049 FIYVN

>member
-1 MPFLGTFF
+1 
-9 LPIACAYDEIRHNFL
+9 
-24 MRFVFFVLLGWSA
+24 MRFVLFILLGSA
-37 SLLAA
+37 SVLAA
-42 PKVSEKHAAQMAKG
+42 PKVSEKHASEMAKG

-63 VRMLLKQHC
+63 VRALLMQHC

-100 SSIIPGKAD
+100 PSIIPSKAD
-109 ESFLMAVLRHEEE
+109 ESFLMMVLRHEEE

-130 KLSPD
+130 KLSSE

-153 LVKQSIAGKGMQVT
+153 LVERSIAGKGMQVT

-174 AYAPLQA
+174 AYAPLQV
-181 VKAPTVQQNNW
+181 VKTPTVQQKNW
-192 PANDID
+192 PVNDID

-205 ESVKLQPNGP
+205 ESAKLQPNGP
-215 ADPRTQ
+215 ANPRTQ

-241 FVADPSE
+241 FVVDPSE

-287 YNRNFAFHYR
+287 YNRKFAFHYR

-359 DDMANTTGTAMLGL
+359 DDMAHTTGTAMLGL

-416 TEVAAKW
+416 TEAAAKW

-438 KNELPKRFAVWA
+438 KDELPKRFAVWA
-450 KNPPKTALQKQ
+450 KNLPKSALQNQ
-461 EWMIL
+461 DWMIL

-478 FTKQADGSFLVGGKN
+478 FSKQADGSFLVGGEN
-493 PANDRWVL
+493 PANDRWVFK
-501 TAELQ
+501 AELQ

-568 TGGLSVAS
+568 TARLSVAS

-600 VFEFDAPV
+600 VFEFAAPV

-622 FVNTSHTI
+622 YVNTRHTI
-630 GRPRLAVTAAP
+630 GRPRLAVTAATR
-641 KPVAIKGDASA
+641 PVAIKGDSSA
-652 ASLATLLAA
+652 ASVATLLAA
-661 VNQAGAVEKLDA
+661 VKQAGSVEKLDA
-673 QQRAELLKIYRA
+673 KHRVALLKIYRA
-685 RDAEW
+685 QDAEW
-690 TKLNNAVQQHLAKKP
+690 IKLNNHVQQHLATKP
-705 TPKMEKVQVTSEGFK
+705 VPKMEKVQVTSEGFK

-763 GGKTEKS
+763 GGKNEQS
-770 WQVAA
+770 WQVA
-775 PDGWRTSY
+775 PPEGWRTSY

-789 NWITDIEHG
+789 NWLADTEHG
-798 AGHLLARVI
+798 AGHLLARVMA
-807 VNRLWQ
+807 NRLWQ

-835 HPQLLDWLALELIE
+835 HPQLLDWLARELIE
-849 NGWRLKP
+849 SGWRLKS

-870 AAHDAAKLKAD
+870 AAHDAGKLKAD
-881 PQNKLLWRRTPARLE
+881 PENKLHWRRTPARLE

-907 SGQLD
+907 SGLLD

-922 ERMLRRSIYFM
+922 ERMKRRSIYFM

-948 PEPLVSQGS
+948 PEPLVSQGR

-980 MELARQLKVQPDT
+980 MELARQLKAQPDT

-1003 VLGRAPTPKE
+1003 VLGRAPTSKE
-1013 QKSIASFIDVQEKSY
+1013 QRSIASFIDVQEKSY
-1028 ANNGRELAL
+1028 TNNGRELAL

-1049 FIYVQ
+1049 FIYPE

>member
-9 LPIACAYDEIRHNFL
+9 LPIACAHDKIRHNFL
-24 MRFVFFVLLGWSA
+24 MRFVLLVLLGWSA

-56 LALFKSD
+56 QALFKSD
-63 VRMLLKQHC
+63 VRALLKQHC

-100 SSIIPGKAD
+100 PSIIPGKAD
-109 ESFLMAVLRHEEE
+109 ESFLMTVLRHEEE

-153 LVKQSIAGKGMQVT
+153 LVMQSIAGKGMQVT

-181 VKAPTVQQNNW
+181 VKAPTVQQKNW

-205 ESVKLQPNGP
+205 ESAKLQPNGP

-416 TEVAAKW
+416 TEAAAKW

-438 KNELPKRFAVWA
+438 KDELPKRFALWA
-450 KNPPKTALQKQ
+450 KNPPKSVLQKQ
-461 EWMIL
+461 DWMIL

-478 FTKQADGSFLVGGKN
+478 FSKQADGSFLVGGKN

-568 TGGLSVAS
+568 TAGLSVAS

-600 VFEFDAPV
+600 VFEFAAPV

-622 FVNTSHTI
+622 YVNTSHTI

-641 KPVAIKGDASA
+641 RPVAIKGDSSA
-652 ASLATLLAA
+652 ASVATLLAA
-661 VNQAGAVEKLDA
+661 VKQAGSVEKLDA
-673 QQRAELLKIYRA
+673 KQRAALLKIYRA
-685 RDAEW
+685 QDAEW
-690 TKLNNAVQQHLAKKP
+690 TKLNNHVQQHLASKP
-705 TPKMEKVQVTSEGFK
+705 VPKMEKVQVTSEGFK

-763 GGKTEKS
+763 GGKNEQS
-770 WQVAA
+770 WQVA
-775 PDGWRTSY
+775 PPEGWRTSY

-789 NWITDIEHG
+789 NWLTDTEHG
-798 AGHLLARVI
+798 AGHLLARVMA
-807 VNRLWQ
+807 NRLWQ

-881 PQNKLLWRRTPARLE
+881 PQNKLHWRRTPARLE

-907 SGQLD
+907 SGRLD

-957 RPATIIAPQA
+957 RPVTIIAPQA

-980 MELARQLKVQPDT
+980 MELARQLKAQPDT

-1028 ANNGRELAL
+1028 TNNGRELAL

-1049 FIYVQ
+1049 FIVQ

>member
-9 LPIACAYDEIRHNFL
+9 LPIACAHDKIRHNFL
-24 MRFVFFVLLGWSA
+24 MRFVLFVLLGWSA

-63 VRMLLKQHC
+63 VRALLKQHC

-100 SSIIPGKAD
+100 PSIISGKSD
-109 ESFLMAVLRHEEE
+109 ESFLMTVLRHEEE

-130 KLSPD
+130 KLSPV

-181 VKAPTVQQNNW
+181 VKAPTVQQKNW

-205 ESVKLQPNGP
+205 ESAKLQPNGL

-416 TEVAAKW
+416 AEAAAKW

-438 KNELPKRFAVWA
+438 KDELPRRFALWA
-450 KNPPKTALQKQ
+450 KNPPKSALQKQ
-461 EWMIL
+461 DWMIL

-478 FTKQADGSFLVGGKN
+478 FSKQADGSFLVGGKN

-568 TGGLSVAS
+568 TAGLSVAS

-600 VFEFDAPV
+600 VFEFAAPV

-622 FVNTSHTI
+622 YVNTSHTI

-641 KPVAIKGDASA
+641 RPVAIKGDSSA
-652 ASLATLLAA
+652 ASVATLLAA
-661 VNQAGAVEKLDA
+661 VKQAGSVEKLDA
-673 QQRAELLKIYRA
+673 KQRAALLKIYRA

-690 TKLNNAVQQHLAKKP
+690 TKLNNHVQQHLASKP
-705 TPKMEKVQVTSEGFK
+705 VPKMEKVQVTSEGFK

-763 GGKTEKS
+763 GGKNEQS
-770 WQVAA
+770 WQVA
-775 PDGWRTSY
+775 PPEGWRTSY

-789 NWITDIEHG
+789 NWLTDTEHG
-798 AGHLLARVI
+798 AGHLLARVMA
-807 VNRLWQ
+807 NRLWQ

-835 HPQLLDWLALELIE
+835 HPQLLDCLALELIE

-881 PQNKLLWRRTPARLE
+881 PQNKLHWRRTPARLE

-907 SGQLD
+907 SGRLD

-957 RPATIIAPQA
+957 RPVTIIAPQA

-980 MELARQLKVQPDT
+980 MELARQLKAQPDT

-1028 ANNGRELAL
+1028 TNNGRELAL

-1049 FIYVQ
+1049 FIVQ

>member
-1 MPFLGTFF
+1 
-9 LPIACAYDEIRHNFL
+9 
-24 MRFVFFVLLGWSA
+24 MRFVLFVLLGWSA

-100 SSIIPGKAD
+100 PSVIPGKAG
-109 ESFLMAVLRHEEE
+109 ESFLMTVLRHEEE

-143 INLGAPYDQP
+143 INLGAPYDQS

-174 AYAPLQA
+174 AFAPLKA
-181 VKAPTVQQNNW
+181 VKAPVVQQKNW

-205 ESVKLQPNGP
+205 ESAKLQPNGL

-416 TEVAAKW
+416 TEAAAKW

-438 KNELPKRFAVWA
+438 KDELPKRFALWA
-450 KNPPKTALQKQ
+450 KNPPKSVLQKQ
-461 EWMIL
+461 DWMIL

-478 FTKQADGSFLVGGKN
+478 FSKQADGSFLVGGKN

-568 TGGLSVAS
+568 TAGLSVAS
-576 SIDGDKR
+576 SIDSDKR

-600 VFEFDAPV
+600 VFEFAAPV

-622 FVNTSHTI
+622 YVNTSHTI

-641 KPVAIKGDASA
+641 RPVAIKGDSSA
-652 ASLATLLAA
+652 ASVATLLAA
-661 VNQAGAVEKLDA
+661 VKQAGSVEKLDA
-673 QQRAELLKIYRA
+673 KQRAALLKIYRA
-685 RDAEW
+685 QDAEW
-690 TKLNNAVQQHLAKKP
+690 TKLNNHVQQHLASKP
-705 TPKMEKVQVTSEGFK
+705 VPKMEKVQVTSEGFK

-763 GGKTEKS
+763 GGKNEQS
-770 WQVAA
+770 WQVA
-775 PDGWRTSY
+775 PPEGWRTSY

-789 NWITDIEHG
+789 NWLTDTEHG
-798 AGHLLARVI
+798 AGHLLARVMA
-807 VNRLWQ
+807 NRLWQ

-881 PQNKLLWRRTPARLE
+881 PENKLHWRRTPARLE

-907 SGQLD
+907 SGRLD

-957 RPATIIAPQA
+957 RPVTIIAPQA

-980 MELARQLKVQPDT
+980 MELARQLKAQPDT

-1028 ANNGRELAL
+1028 TNNGRELAL

-1049 FIYVQ
+1049 FIYVN

>member
-9 LPIACAYDEIRHNFL
+9 LPIACAHDKIRHNFL
-24 MRFVFFVLLGWSA
+24 MRFVLFVLLGWSA

-56 LALFKSD
+56 LTLFKSD
-63 VRMLLKQHC
+63 VRALLKQHC

-100 SSIIPGKAD
+100 PSIIPGKAD
-109 ESFLMAVLRHEEE
+109 ESFLMTVLRHEEE

-153 LVKQSIAGKGMQVT
+153 LVEQSIAGKGMQVT
-167 DDDRNFW
+167 DEDRNFW
-174 AYAPLQA
+174 AFAPLKA
-181 VKAPTVQQNNW
+181 VKAPVVQQKNW

-205 ESVKLQPNGP
+205 ESAKLQPNGL

-416 TEVAAKW
+416 TEAAAKW

-438 KNELPKRFAVWA
+438 KDELPRRFALWA
-450 KNPPKTALQKQ
+450 KNPPKSALQKQ
-461 EWMIL
+461 DWMIL

-478 FTKQADGSFLVGGKN
+478 FSKQADGSFLVGGKN

-550 GQRVPVKLVN
+550 GERVPVKLVN

-568 TGGLSVAS
+568 TAGLSVAS
-576 SIDGDKR
+576 SIDSDKR

-600 VFEFDAPV
+600 VFEFAAPV

-622 FVNTSHTI
+622 YVNTSHTI

-641 KPVAIKGDASA
+641 RPVAIKGDSSA
-652 ASLATLLAA
+652 ASVATLLAA
-661 VNQAGAVEKLDA
+661 VKQAGSVEKLDA
-673 QQRAELLKIYRA
+673 KQRAALLKIYRA
-685 RDAEW
+685 QDAEW
-690 TKLNNAVQQHLAKKP
+690 TKLNNHVQQHLASKP
-705 TPKMEKVQVTSEGFK
+705 VPKMEKVQVTSEGFK

-763 GGKTEKS
+763 GGKNEQS
-770 WQVAA
+770 WQVA
-775 PDGWRTSY
+775 PPEGWRTSY

-789 NWITDIEHG
+789 NWLTDTEHG
-798 AGHLLARVI
+798 AGHLLARVMA
-807 VNRLWQ
+807 NRLWQ

-881 PQNKLLWRRTPARLE
+881 PQNKLHWRRTPARLE

-907 SGQLD
+907 SGRLD

-957 RPATIIAPQA
+957 RPVTIIAPQA

-980 MELARQLKVQPDT
+980 MELARQLKAQPDT

-1013 QKSIASFIDVQEKSY
+1013 QQSIASFIDVQEKSY
-1028 ANNGRELAL
+1028 TNNGRELAL

-1049 FIYVQ
+1049 FIVQ

>member
-1 MPFLGTFF
+1 MPFIGTFF

-42 PKVSEKHAAQMAKG
+42 PKVSENHAAQMAKG

-63 VRMLLKQHC
+63 VRALLKQHC

-85 DLTTRAGLLKGGEEG
+85 DLSTRAGLLKGGEEG
-100 SSIIPGKAD
+100 PSAIPGKAD

-135 ALKKIADW
+135 ALKKIAHW

-174 AYAPLQA
+174 AYAPLQV

-205 ESVKLQPNGP
+205 ESAKLQPNGP

-416 TEVAAKW
+416 TEATAKW

-438 KNELPKRFAVWA
+438 KDELPKRFAVWT
-450 KNPPKTALQKQ
+450 KNPPKSALQRQ
-461 EWMIL
+461 GWMIL

-600 VFEFDAPV
+600 VFEFAAPV

-622 FVNTSHTI
+622 YVNTSHTI

-641 KPVAIKGDASA
+641 QPVAIKGDSSVASV
-652 ASLATLLAA
+652 ATLLAA
-661 VNQAGAVEKLDA
+661 VKQAGSVEKLDA
-673 QQRAELLKIYRA
+673 ERRAALLKIYRA
-685 RDAEW
+685 QDAEW
-690 TKLNNAVQQHLAKKP
+690 TKLNNHVQQHLATKP
-705 TPKMEKVQVTSEGFK
+705 VPKMEKVQVTSEGFK

-729 GFPHFY
+729 GFPHYY

-763 GGKTEKS
+763 GGKNEQS
-770 WQVAA
+770 WQVA
-775 PDGWRTSY
+775 PPEGWRTSY

-789 NWITDIEHG
+789 NWLTDTEHG
-798 AGHLLARVI
+798 AGHLLARVMA
-807 VNRLWQ
+807 NRLWQ
-813 HHLGRGIVNTPND
+813 HHHGRGIVNTPND

-849 NGWRLKP
+849 NDWRLKP

-881 PQNKLLWRRTPARLE
+881 PQNKLYWRRTPARLE

-907 SGQLD
+907 SGLLD
-912 ERMFGAGTLD
+912 KRMFGAGTLD
-922 ERMLRRSIYFM
+922 ERMKRRSIYFM

-980 MELARQLKVQPDT
+980 MELSRQLKAQPDT

-1013 QKSIASFIDVQEKSY
+1013 QKSIVSFIDVQEKSY

>member
-1 MPFLGTFF
+1 
-9 LPIACAYDEIRHNFL
+9 
-24 MRFVFFVLLGWSA
+24 MRFVLIFLLGWTA
-37 SLLAA
+37 SVLAA

-63 VRMLLKQHC
+63 VRALLKQHC

-85 DLTTRAGLLKGGEEG
+85 DLSTRAGLLKGGEEG
-100 SSIIPGKAD
+100 PSVIPGKAD
-109 ESFLMAVLRHEEE
+109 ESFLMTVLRHEEE

-130 KLSPD
+130 KLSPV

-143 INLGAPYDQP
+143 VNLGAPYDQP

-174 AYAPLQA
+174 AYAPLQV
-181 VKAPTVQQNNW
+181 VKAPAVQQKNW
-192 PANDID
+192 PVNDVD

-205 ESVKLQPNGP
+205 ESAKLQPNGP

-416 TEVAAKW
+416 TEAAAKW

-438 KNELPKRFAVWA
+438 KDELPRRFALWA
-450 KNPPKTALQKQ
+450 KNPPKSALQKQ
-461 EWMIL
+461 DWMIL
-466 DHLQPKSLDGAT
+466 DHLQTKSLDGAT
-478 FTKQADGSFLVGGKN
+478 FSKQADGSFLVGGKN

-568 TGGLSVAS
+568 TAGLSVAS

-600 VFEFDAPV
+600 VFEFAAPV

-622 FVNTSHTI
+622 YVNTRHTI

-641 KPVAIKGDASA
+641 RPVAIKGDSSA
-652 ASLATLLAA
+652 ASVATLLAA
-661 VNQAGAVEKLDA
+661 VKQAGSVEKLDA
-673 QQRAELLKIYRA
+673 KQRAALLKIYRA
-685 RDAEW
+685 QDAEW
-690 TKLNNAVQQHLAKKP
+690 TKLNNHVQQHLASKP
-705 TPKMEKVQVTSEGFK
+705 VPKMEKVQVTSEGFK

-763 GGKTEKS
+763 GGKNEQS
-770 WQVAA
+770 WQVA
-775 PDGWRTSY
+775 PPEGWRTSY

-789 NWITDIEHG
+789 NWLTDTEHG
-798 AGHLLARVI
+798 AGHLLARVMA
-807 VNRLWQ
+807 NRLWQ

-881 PQNKLLWRRTPARLE
+881 PQNKLHWRRTPARLE

-907 SGQLD
+907 SGRLD

-957 RPATIIAPQA
+957 RPVTIIAPQA

-980 MELARQLKVQPDT
+980 MELASRLKAQPDT

-1028 ANNGRELAL
+1028 TNNGRELAF

-1049 FIYVQ
+1049 FIVQ

>member
-1 MPFLGTFF
+1 
-9 LPIACAYDEIRHNFL
+9 
-24 MRFVFFVLLGWSA
+24 MRFVLIFLLGWTA
-37 SLLAA
+37 SVLAA

-63 VRMLLKQHC
+63 VRALLKQHC

-85 DLTTRAGLLKGGEEG
+85 DLSTRAGLLKGGEEG
-100 SSIIPGKAD
+100 PSVIPGKAD
-109 ESFLMAVLRHEEE
+109 ESFLMTVLRHEEE

-130 KLSPD
+130 KLSPV

-143 INLGAPYDQP
+143 VNLGAPYDQP

-174 AYAPLQA
+174 AYAPLQV
-181 VKAPTVQQNNW
+181 VKAPAVQQKNW
-192 PANDID
+192 PVNDVD

-205 ESVKLQPNGP
+205 ESAKLQPNGP

-416 TEVAAKW
+416 TEAAAKW

-438 KNELPKRFAVWA
+438 KDELPRRFALWA
-450 KNPPKTALQKQ
+450 KNPPKSALQKQ
-461 EWMIL
+461 DWMIL
-466 DHLQPKSLDGAT
+466 DHLQTKSLDGAT
-478 FTKQADGSFLVGGKN
+478 FSKQADGSFLVGGKN

-506 TMGLNAIRIEALTD
+506 TIGLNAIRIEALTD

-568 TGGLSVAS
+568 TAGLSVAS

-600 VFEFDAPV
+600 VFEFAAPV

-622 FVNTSHTI
+622 YVNTRHTI

-641 KPVAIKGDASA
+641 RPVAIKGDSSA
-652 ASLATLLAA
+652 ASVATLLAA
-661 VNQAGAVEKLDA
+661 VKQAGSVEKLDA
-673 QQRAELLKIYRA
+673 KQRAALLKIYRA
-685 RDAEW
+685 QDAEW
-690 TKLNNAVQQHLAKKP
+690 TKLNNHVQQHLASKP
-705 TPKMEKVQVTSEGFK
+705 VPKMEKVQVTSEGFK

-763 GGKTEKS
+763 GGKNEQS
-770 WQVAA
+770 WQVA
-775 PDGWRTSY
+775 PPEGWRTSY

-789 NWITDIEHG
+789 NWLTDTEHG
-798 AGHLLARVI
+798 AGHLLARVMA
-807 VNRLWQ
+807 NRLWQ

-881 PQNKLLWRRTPARLE
+881 PQNKLHWRRTPARLE

-907 SGQLD
+907 SGRLD

-957 RPATIIAPQA
+957 RPVTIIAPQA

-980 MELARQLKVQPDT
+980 MELASRLKAQPDT

-1028 ANNGRELAL
+1028 TNNGRELAL

-1049 FIYVQ
+1049 FIVQ

>member
-9 LPIACAYDEIRHNFL
+9 LPIACAHDKIRHNFL
-24 MRFVFFVLLGWSA
+24 MRFVLLVLLGWSA

-100 SSIIPGKAD
+100 PSVIPGKAG
-109 ESFLMAVLRHEEE
+109 ESFLMTVLRHEEE

-153 LVKQSIAGKGMQVT
+153 LVEQSIAGKGMQVT

-174 AYAPLQA
+174 AFAPLKA
-181 VKAPTVQQNNW
+181 VKAPVVQQKNW

-205 ESVKLQPNGP
+205 ESAKLQPNGL

-315 WQIAGDEF
+315 WQIAGDEL

-438 KNELPKRFAVWA
+438 KDELPKRFALWA
-450 KNPPKTALQKQ
+450 KNPPKSVLQKQ
-461 EWMIL
+461 DWMIL

-478 FTKQADGSFLVGGKN
+478 FSKQADGSFLVGGKN

-568 TGGLSVAS
+568 TAGLSVAS
-576 SIDGDKR
+576 SIDSDKR

-600 VFEFDAPV
+600 VFEFAAPV

-622 FVNTSHTI
+622 YVNTSHTI

-641 KPVAIKGDASA
+641 RPVAIKGDSSA
-652 ASLATLLAA
+652 ASVATLLAA
-661 VNQAGAVEKLDA
+661 VKQAGSVEKLDA
-673 QQRAELLKIYRA
+673 KQRAALLKIYRA
-685 RDAEW
+685 QDAEW
-690 TKLNNAVQQHLAKKP
+690 TKLNNHVQQHLASKP
-705 TPKMEKVQVTSEGFK
+705 VPKMEKVQVTSEGFK

-763 GGKTEKS
+763 GGKNEQS
-770 WQVAA
+770 WQVA
-775 PDGWRTSY
+775 PPEGWRTSY

-789 NWITDIEHG
+789 NWLTDTEHG
-798 AGHLLARVI
+798 AGHLLARVMA
-807 VNRLWQ
+807 NRLWQ

-881 PQNKLLWRRTPARLE
+881 PENKLHWRRTPARLE

-907 SGQLD
+907 SGRLD

-957 RPATIIAPQA
+957 RPVTIIAPQA

-980 MELARQLKVQPDT
+980 MELARQLKTQPDT

-1028 ANNGRELAL
+1028 TNNGRELAL

-1049 FIYVQ
+1049 FIVQ

>member
-1 MPFLGTFF
+1 M
-9 LPIACAYDEIRHNFL
+9 
-24 MRFVFFVLLGWSA
+24 
-37 SLLAA
+37 AA
-42 PKVSEKHAAQMAKG
+42 PKVSEKHAAQMVKG

-63 VRMLLKQHC
+63 VRVLLKQHC

-85 DLTTRAGLLKGGEEG
+85 DLSTRAGLLKGGEEG
-100 SSIIPGKAD
+100 PTIIPGKAD
-109 ESFLMAVLRHEEE
+109 ESFLMTVLRHEEE

-130 KLSPD
+130 KLSPG

-181 VKAPTVQQNNW
+181 VKAPAVQQKNW
-192 PANDID
+192 PVNDID

-205 ESVKLQPNGP
+205 ESAKLQPNGP

-416 TEVAAKW
+416 TEAAAKW

-438 KNELPKRFAVWA
+438 KDELPRRFAVWA
-450 KNPPKTALQKQ
+450 NNPPKNALQKQ
-461 EWMIL
+461 DWMIL

-478 FTKQADGSFLVGGKN
+478 FTKKADGSFLVDGKN

-550 GQRVPVKLVN
+550 GQRVPVKLIN

-568 TGGLSVAS
+568 TAGLSVAS

-600 VFEFDAPV
+600 VFEFAAPV

-622 FVNTSHTI
+622 YVNTSHTI

-641 KPVAIKGDASA
+641 RPVAIKGDSSA
-652 ASLATLLAA
+652 ASMATLLTA
-661 VNQAGAVEKLDA
+661 VKQAGSVKKLDA
-673 QQRAELLKIYRA
+673 KQRAALLKIYRA
-685 RDAEW
+685 QDIEW
-690 TKLNNAVQQHLAKKP
+690 TKLNNHVQQHLATKP
-705 TPKMEKVQVTSEGFK
+705 VPKMEKVQVTSEGFK

-763 GGKTEKS
+763 GGKNEQS
-770 WQVAA
+770 WQVAP

-789 NWITDIEHG
+789 NWLADTEHG
-798 AGHLLARVI
+798 AGHLLARVMA
-807 VNRLWQ
+807 NRLWQ

-849 NGWRLKP
+849 NGWRLKS

-881 PQNKLLWRRTPARLE
+881 PENKLHWRRTPARLE
-896 AEVIRDSILKV
+896 AEVIRDSILKM
-907 SGQLD
+907 SGLLD

-922 ERMLRRSIYFM
+922 ERMKRRSIYFM

-980 MELARQLKVQPDT
+980 VELAKQLKAQPDT
-993 AAAVTLGYQT
+993 ATAVALGYQT
-1003 VLGRAPTPKE
+1003 VLGRDPTLRE

-1028 ANNGRELAL
+1028 PNTGRELAL

-1049 FIYVQ
+1049 FIYLE

>member
-1 MPFLGTFF
+1 
-9 LPIACAYDEIRHNFL
+9 
-24 MRFVFFVLLGWSA
+24 MRFVLFVLLGWSA

-63 VRMLLKQHC
+63 VRALLKQHC

-85 DLTTRAGLLKGGEEG
+85 DLSTRAGLLKGGEEG
-100 SSIIPGKAD
+100 PSAIPGKAD
-109 ESFLMAVLRHEEE
+109 ESFLMMVLRHEEE

-153 LVKQSIAGKGMQVT
+153 LVEQSIASKGMQVT

-181 VKAPTVQQNNW
+181 VKAPVVQQKNW

-241 FVADPSE
+241 FVDDPSE
-248 QAYAKVVDRLLAS
+248 QAYAKVVDHLLAS

-287 YNRNFAFHYR
+287 YNRHFAFHYR

-416 TEVAAKW
+416 TEATAKW
-423 EKAHAPLTAALAKFE
+423 EKAHAPLTAAFAKFE
-438 KNELPKRFAVWA
+438 KDELPRRFALWA
-450 KNPPKTALQKQ
+450 KNPPKSALQKQ
-461 EWMIL
+461 DWMIL

-478 FTKQADGSFLVGGKN
+478 FSKQADGSFLVGGKN

-506 TMGLNAIRIEALTD
+506 AMGLNAIRIEALTD

-568 TGGLSVAS
+568 TAGLSVAS

-600 VFEFDAPV
+600 VFEFAAPV
-608 GFEGGTILTVEMDF
+608 GFEGGTVLTVEMDF
-622 FVNTSHTI
+622 YVNTSHTI

-641 KPVAIKGDASA
+641 RPVAIKGDSSA
-652 ASLATLLAA
+652 ASVATLLAA
-661 VNQAGAVEKLDA
+661 VKQAGSVEKLDA
-673 QQRAELLKIYRA
+673 KQRAALLKIYRA
-685 RDAEW
+685 QDAEW
-690 TKLNNAVQQHLAKKP
+690 TKLNNHVQQHLASKP
-705 TPKMEKVQVTSEGFK
+705 VPKMEKVQVTSEGFK

-763 GGKTEKS
+763 GGKNEQS
-770 WQVAA
+770 WQVA
-775 PDGWRTSY
+775 PPEGWRTSY

-789 NWITDIEHG
+789 NWLTDTEHG
-798 AGHLLARVI
+798 AGHLLARVMA
-807 VNRLWQ
+807 NRLWQ

-870 AAHDAAKLKAD
+870 AAHDAAKFKAD
-881 PQNKLLWRRTPARLE
+881 PQNKLHWRRTPARLE

-907 SGQLD
+907 SGRLD

-957 RPATIIAPQA
+957 RPVTIIAPQA

-980 MELARQLKVQPDT
+980 MELARQLKAQPDT

-1028 ANNGRELAL
+1028 TNNGRELAL

-1049 FIYVQ
+1049 FIVQ

>member
-1 MPFLGTFF
+1 
-9 LPIACAYDEIRHNFL
+9 
-24 MRFVFFVLLGWSA
+24 
-37 SLLAA
+37 
-42 PKVSEKHAAQMAKG
+42 MAKG
-56 LALFKSD
+56 LAIFKSD
-63 VRMLLKQHC
+63 VRAALKQHC
-72 VKCHGGDKIRGDL
+72 VKCHGGDKTRGDF
-85 DLTTRAGLLKGGEEG
+85 DLTTRVGLLKGGDEG
-100 SSIIPGKAD
+100 VSVIPGKSKQSRLLKLIAHK
-109 ESFLMAVLRHEEE
+109 EK
-122 PFMPAKAD
+122 PFMPAKKP
-130 KLSPD
+130 KLPSSVI
-135 ALKKIADW
+135 AKIAQW
-143 INLGAPYDQP
+143 IDLGAPYDKP
-153 LVKQSIAGKGMQVT
+153 LIDQAVAKKGMQVT
-167 DDDRNFW
+167 DDDRQFW
-174 AYAPLQA
+174 SFQPLKRPAVPA
-181 VKAPTVQQNNW
+181 VKNAKWTHN
-192 PANDID
+192 AID
-198 RFVLRKL
+198 GFVLRKL
-205 ESVKLQPNGP
+205 EEAKLAPNGP
-215 ADPRTQ
+215 ADSRVL
-221 IRRLYF
+221 IRRVYF
-227 DLIGLPPSPAEVAA
+227 DLIGMPPSPKEVEDFVKSASSNSNAA
-241 FVADPSE
+241 LE
-248 QAYAKVVDRLLAS
+248 KVVDRLLAS
-261 KHYGERWGR
+261 PKYGERWGR

-315 WQIAGDEF
+315 WQLAGDEF

-359 DDMANTTGTAMLGL
+359 DDMANTTGTAMLGM

-389 VRDYYRFIN
+389 VRDYYRFVN

-411 VNGDL
+411 VTGD
-416 TEVAAKW
+416 
-423 EKAHAPLTAALAKFE
+423 LTAALAKWDKEHAPLVVALAKYE
-438 KNELPKRFAVWA
+438 KDELPKGFAAWV
-450 KNPPKTALQKQ
+450 KNPPASALKKQ
-461 EWMIL
+461 DWMIL
-466 DHLQPKSLDGAT
+466 DHLQPKSLEGAT
-478 FTKQADGSFLVGGKN
+478 FAKQADGSFIVGGKN
-493 PANDRWVL
+493 PVNDRWVL
-501 TAELQ
+501 TAELVA
-506 TMGLNAIRIEALTD
+506 TGLNAIRIEALTD
-520 KSMPRNGPGR
+520 KSMKRNGPGR
-530 AGNGNFALSDI
+530 AANGNFALSDI
-541 RVFAANKKG
+541 RVFATPKKG
-550 GQRVPVKLVN
+550 GKRVAVKLVS

-583 KSGWAVDFGGI
+583 KSGWAVDAGGI
-594 GKEQAA
+594 GKAQAA
-600 VFEFDAPV
+600 VFEFAAPV
-608 GFEGGTILTVEMDF
+608 GFEGGTVLTVEMDF
-622 FVNTSHTI
+622 YVNTSHTI

-641 KPVAIKGDASA
+641 KPVAIKGNSSA

-661 VNQAGAVEKLDA
+661 VKQAGDVDKLDA
-673 QQRAELLKIYRA
+673 KQRAELQKIYRA
-685 RDAEW
+685 QDADW
-690 TKLNNAVQQHLAKKP
+690 AKLNAKVQQHLAAKP
-705 TPKMEKVQVTSEGFK
+705 KPKMEKVQVTSEGFK

-735 KQTYFL
+735 KKTYFL

-751 EATQGFLQVLMR
+751 EASQGFLQVLMR
-763 GGKTEKS
+763 SGKTEKS

-775 PDGWRTSY
+775 PEGWRTSY

-789 NWITDIEHG
+789 NWITDTEHG

-835 HPQLLDWLALELIE
+835 HPQLLDWLASELIA

-856 LHKQIVMSATYRQS
+856 LHKQIVMSASYRQS
-870 AAHDAAKLKAD
+870 AAHDDTKMKID
-881 PQNKLLWRRTPARLE
+881 PQNKLHWRRTPARLQ
-896 AEVIRDSILKV
+896 AEVIRDSILKI
-907 SGQLD
+907 SGLLD

-922 ERMLRRSIYFM
+922 ERMKRRSIYFM

-967 LHFMNNGQVRASA
+967 LHFMNNGQVREAA
-980 MELARQLKVQPDT
+980 TALAKQLEKAPDT
-993 AAAVTLGYQT
+993 AATVTLGYQT
-1003 VLGRAPTPKE
+1003 VLGRAPTAKE
-1013 QKSIASFIDVQEKSY
+1013 QKSISAFIGAQQKSY
-1028 ANNGRELAL
+1028 PNNGRQLAL
-1037 ADFVQV
+1037 ADFAQV

>member
-1 MPFLGTFF
+1 M
-9 LPIACAYDEIRHNFL
+9 PIACAHDEIRHNFL

-100 SSIIPGKAD
+100 PSVIPGKAG
-109 ESFLMAVLRHEEE
+109 ESFLMTVLRHEEE

-174 AYAPLQA
+174 AFAPLQA
-181 VKAPTVQQNNW
+181 VKAPVVQQKNW

-205 ESVKLQPNGP
+205 ESAKLQPNGL

-416 TEVAAKW
+416 TEAAAKW

-438 KNELPKRFAVWA
+438 KDELPGRFAVWA
-450 KNPPKTALQKQ
+450 KNPPKNALQKQ
-461 EWMIL
+461 DWMIL

-478 FTKQADGSFLVGGKN
+478 FSKQADGSFLVGGKN

-568 TGGLSVAS
+568 TAGLSVAS

-600 VFEFDAPV
+600 VFEFAAPV

-622 FVNTSHTI
+622 YVNTSHTI

-641 KPVAIKGDASA
+641 RPVAIKGDSSA
-652 ASLATLLAA
+652 ASVATLLAA
-661 VNQAGAVEKLDA
+661 VKQAGSVEKLDA
-673 QQRAELLKIYRA
+673 KQRAALLKIYRA
-685 RDAEW
+685 QDAEW
-690 TKLNNAVQQHLAKKP
+690 TKLNNHVQQHLASKP
-705 TPKMEKVQVTSEGFK
+705 VPKMEKVQVTSEGFK

-763 GGKTEKS
+763 GGKNEQS
-770 WQVAA
+770 WQVA
-775 PDGWRTSY
+775 PPEGWRTSY

-789 NWITDIEHG
+789 NWLTDTEHG
-798 AGHLLARVI
+798 AGHLLARVMA
-807 VNRLWQ
+807 NRLWQ

-881 PQNKLLWRRTPARLE
+881 PQNKLHWRRTPARLE

-907 SGQLD
+907 SGRLD

-957 RPATIIAPQA
+957 RPVTIIAPQA

-980 MELARQLKVQPDT
+980 MELARQLKAQPDT

-1028 ANNGRELAL
+1028 TNNGRELAL

-1049 FIYVQ
+1049 FIVQ

>member
-1 MPFLGTFF
+1 M
-9 LPIACAYDEIRHNFL
+9 
-24 MRFVFFVLLGWSA
+24 
-37 SLLAA
+37 AA
-42 PKVSEKHAAQMAKG
+42 T
-56 LALFKSD
+56 
-63 VRMLLKQHC
+63 
-72 VKCHGGDKIRGDL
+72 KIRGDL

-100 SSIIPGKAD
+100 PSVIPGKAG
-109 ESFLMAVLRHEEE
+109 ESFLMTVLRHEEE

-174 AYAPLQA
+174 AFAPLKA
-181 VKAPTVQQNNW
+181 VKAPVVQQKNW

-205 ESVKLQPNGP
+205 ESAKLQPNGL

-315 WQIAGDEF
+315 WQIAGDEL

-416 TEVAAKW
+416 TEAAAKW

-438 KNELPKRFAVWA
+438 KDELPKRFALWA
-450 KNPPKTALQKQ
+450 KNPPKSVLQKQ
-461 EWMIL
+461 DWMIL

-478 FTKQADGSFLVGGKN
+478 FSKQADGSFLVGGKN

-568 TGGLSVAS
+568 TAGLSVAS
-576 SIDGDKR
+576 SIDSDKR

-600 VFEFDAPV
+600 VFEFAAPV

-622 FVNTSHTI
+622 YVNTSHTI

-641 KPVAIKGDASA
+641 RPVAIKGDSSA
-652 ASLATLLAA
+652 ASVATLLAA
-661 VNQAGAVEKLDA
+661 VKQAGSVEKLDA
-673 QQRAELLKIYRA
+673 KQRAALLKIYRA
-685 RDAEW
+685 QDAEW
-690 TKLNNAVQQHLAKKP
+690 TKLNNHVQQHLASKP
-705 TPKMEKVQVTSEGFK
+705 VPKMEKVQVTSEGFK

-763 GGKTEKS
+763 GGKNEQS
-770 WQVAA
+770 WQVA
-775 PDGWRTSY
+775 PPEGWRTSY

-789 NWITDIEHG
+789 NWLTDTEHG
-798 AGHLLARVI
+798 AGHLLARVMA
-807 VNRLWQ
+807 NRLWQ

-881 PQNKLLWRRTPARLE
+881 PENKLHWRRTPARLE

-907 SGQLD
+907 SGRLD

-957 RPATIIAPQA
+957 RPVTIIAPQA

-980 MELARQLKVQPDT
+980 MELARQLKAQPDT

-1028 ANNGRELAL
+1028 TNNGRELAL

-1049 FIYVQ
+1049 FIVQ

>member
-1 MPFLGTFF
+1 MAFTGVV
-9 LPIACAYDEIRHNFL
+9 
-24 MRFVFFVLLGWSA
+24 MSA
-37 SLLAA
+37 
-42 PKVSEKHAAQMAKG
+42 PQVDEKHAAAMAKG
-56 LALFKSD
+56 LAIFKSD
-63 VRMLLKQHC
+63 VRAALKQHC
-72 VKCHGGDKIRGDL
+72 VKCHGGDKTRGDF
-85 DLTTRAGLLKGGEEG
+85 DLTTRVGLLKGGDEG
-100 SSIIPGKAD
+100 VSVIPGKSKQSRLLKLIA
-109 ESFLMAVLRHEEE
+109 HEEK
-122 PFMPAKAD
+122 PFMPAKKP
-130 KLSPD
+130 KLPSSVI
-135 ALKKIADW
+135 AKIAQW
-143 INLGAPYDQP
+143 IDLGAPYDKP
-153 LVKQSIAGKGMQVT
+153 LIDQAVAKKGMQVT
-167 DDDRNFW
+167 DDDRQFW
-174 AYAPLQA
+174 SFQPLQRPAVPA
-181 VKAPTVQQNNW
+181 VKNAKWTHN
-192 PANDID
+192 AID

-205 ESVKLQPNGP
+205 EEAKLAPNGP
-215 ADPRTQ
+215 ADSRVL
-221 IRRLYF
+221 IRRVYF
-227 DLIGLPPSPAEVAA
+227 DLIGMPPSPKEVEDFVKSASSNSNAA
-241 FVADPSE
+241 LE
-248 QAYAKVVDRLLAS
+248 KVVDRLLTS
-261 KHYGERWGR
+261 PKYGERWGR

-315 WQIAGDEF
+315 WQLAGDEF

-359 DDMANTTGTAMLGL
+359 DDMANTTGTAMLGM

-389 VRDYYRFIN
+389 VRDYYRFVN

-411 VNGDL
+411 VTGD
-416 TEVAAKW
+416 
-423 EKAHAPLTAALAKFE
+423 LTAALAKWDKEHAPLAAALAKYE
-438 KNELPKRFAVWA
+438 KYELPKGFAAWA
-450 KNPPKTALQKQ
+450 KNPPASALKKHD
-461 EWMIL
+461 WMIL

-478 FTKQADGSFLVGGKN
+478 FTKQDDGSFIVGGKN

-501 TAELQ
+501 TAELVA
-506 TMGLNAIRIEALTD
+506 TGLNAIRIEALTD
-520 KSMPRNGPGR
+520 KSMKRNGPGR
-530 AGNGNFALSDI
+530 AANGNFALSDI
-541 RVFAANKKG
+541 RVFATPKKG
-550 GQRVPVKLVN
+550 GKRVAVKLVN

-594 GKEQAA
+594 GKPQAA
-600 VFEFDAPV
+600 VFEFAAPV
-608 GFEGGTILTVEMDF
+608 GFEGGTVLTVEMDF

-630 GRPRLAVTAAP
+630 GRPRLAVTAAS
-641 KPVAIKGDASA
+641 KPVAIKGNSSA
-652 ASLATLLAA
+652 ASLATLLAT
-661 VNQAGAVEKLDA
+661 VKQAGDVDKLDA
-673 QQRAELLKIYRA
+673 KKRAELLKIYRA
-685 RDAEW
+685 QDAQW
-690 TKLNNAVQQHLAKKP
+690 NQLNAKVQQHLAAKP
-705 TPKMEKVQVTSEGFK
+705 KPKMEKVQVTSEGFK

-735 KQTYFL
+735 KKTYFL

-751 EATQGFLQVLMR
+751 EASQGFLQVLMR
-763 GGKTEKS
+763 SGKTEKS

-775 PDGWRTSY
+775 PEGWRTSY

-789 NWITDIEHG
+789 NWITDTEHG

-835 HPQLLDWLALELIE
+835 HPQLLDWLASELIA

-856 LHKQIVMSATYRQS
+856 LHKQIVMSASYRQS
-870 AAHDAAKLKAD
+870 AAHDDTKMKID
-881 PQNKLLWRRTPARLE
+881 PQNKLHWRRTPARLQ
-896 AEVIRDSILKV
+896 AEVIRDSILKI
-907 SGQLD
+907 SGLLD

-922 ERMLRRSIYFM
+922 ERMKRRSIYFM

-967 LHFMNNGQVRASA
+967 LHFMNNGQVREAA
-980 MELARQLKVQPDT
+980 TALAKQLEQAPDT

-1003 VLGRAPTPKE
+1003 VLGRAPTAKE
-1013 QKSIASFIDVQEKSY
+1013 QKSISAFIGAQQKSY
-1028 ANNGRELAL
+1028 PNNGRQLAL
-1037 ADFVQV
+1037 ADFAQV

>member
-1 MPFLGTFF
+1 
-9 LPIACAYDEIRHNFL
+9 
-24 MRFVFFVLLGWSA
+24 
-37 SLLAA
+37 
-42 PKVSEKHAAQMAKG
+42 MAKG
-56 LALFKSD
+56 LAIFKSD
-63 VRMLLKQHC
+63 VRAALKQHC
-72 VKCHGGDKIRGDL
+72 VKCHGGDKTRGDL
-85 DLTTRAGLLKGGEEG
+85 DLTTRAGLLKGGDEG
-100 SSIIPGKAD
+100 VSVVPGKAKD
-109 ESFLMAVLRHEEE
+109 SLLVKLIKHAEK
-122 PFMPAKAD
+122 PYMPAKKP
-130 KLSPD
+130 KLPSS
-135 ALKKIADW
+135 LIEKIVQW
-143 INLGAPYDQP
+143 IDFGAPYDKP
-153 LVKQSIAGKGMQVT
+153 LIENAVAKKGMQVT
-167 DDDRNFW
+167 DDDRQFW
-174 AYAPLQA
+174 SFQPLKRPAVPA
-181 VKAPTVQQNNW
+181 VKKAKWTHN
-192 PANDID
+192 AID

-205 ESVKLQPNGP
+205 EEAKLAPNGP
-215 ADPRTQ
+215 ADSRAL
-221 IRRLYF
+221 IRRVYF
-227 DLIGLPPSPAEVAA
+227 DLIGMPPSPKEVEDFVKLASSNSNAA
-241 FVADPSE
+241 LE
-248 QAYAKVVDRLLAS
+248 KVVDRLLAS
-261 KHYGERWGR
+261 PKYGERWGR

-315 WQIAGDEF
+315 WQLAGDEF

-359 DDMANTTGTAMLGL
+359 DDMANTTGTAMLGM

-389 VRDYYRFIN
+389 VRDYYRFVN

-411 VNGDL
+411 VTGD
-416 TEVAAKW
+416 
-423 EKAHAPLTAALAKFE
+423 LTAALAKWDKEHAPLAGTLAQYE
-438 KNELPKRFAVWA
+438 KDELPKRFAAWA
-450 KNPPKTALQKQ
+450 KNPPASALKKQ
-461 EWMIL
+461 DWMIL

-478 FTKQADGSFLVGGKN
+478 FAKQADGSFIVGGKN

-501 TAELQ
+501 TAEVAA
-506 TMGLNAIRIEALTD
+506 TGLNAIRIEALID
-520 KSMPRNGPGR
+520 KSMKRNGPGR

-541 RVFAANKKG
+541 RVFATPKKG
-550 GQRVPVKLVN
+550 GKRVAVKLVS

-583 KSGWAVDFGGI
+583 KSGWAVDAGGI
-594 GKEQAA
+594 GKPQAA
-600 VFEFDAPV
+600 VFEFAAPV
-608 GFEGGTILTVEMDF
+608 GFEGGTVLTVEMDF

-641 KPVAIKGDASA
+641 KPVAIKGNSSA

-661 VNQAGAVEKLDA
+661 VKQAGGVDKLDA
-673 QQRAELLKIYRA
+673 KKRAELLKIYRA
-685 RDAEW
+685 QDAQW
-690 TKLNNAVQQHLAKKP
+690 NQLNAKVQQHLAAKP
-705 TPKMEKVQVTSEGFK
+705 KPKMEKVQVTSEGFK

-735 KQTYFL
+735 RKTYFL

-751 EATQGFLQVLMR
+751 EASQGFLQVLMR
-763 GGKTEKS
+763 SGKTEKS

-775 PDGWRTSY
+775 PEGWRTSY

-789 NWITDIEHG
+789 NWITDTEHG

-835 HPQLLDWLALELIE
+835 HPQLLDWLASELIA

-856 LHKQIVMSATYRQS
+856 LHKQIVMSASYRQS
-870 AAHDAAKLKAD
+870 AVHDAAKMKID
-881 PQNKLLWRRTPARLE
+881 PQNKLHWRRTPARLQ
-896 AEVIRDSILKV
+896 AEVIRDSILKI
-907 SGQLD
+907 SGLLD

-922 ERMLRRSIYFM
+922 ERMKRRSIYFM

-967 LHFMNNGQVRASA
+967 LHFMNNGQVREAA
-980 MELARQLKVQPDT
+980 TALAKQLEKVPDT

-1003 VLGRAPTPKE
+1003 VLGRAPTAKE
-1013 QKSIASFIDVQEKSY
+1013 QRSISAFIGAQQKSY
-1028 ANNGRELAL
+1028 PNNGRQLAL
-1037 ADFVQV
+1037 ADFAQV

-1049 FIYVQ
+1049 FIYVE

>member
-9 LPIACAYDEIRHNFL
+9 LPIACAHDKIRHNFL
-24 MRFVFFVLLGWSA
+24 MRFVLLVLLGWSA

-100 SSIIPGKAD
+100 PSVIPGKAG
-109 ESFLMAVLRHEEE
+109 ESFLMTVLRHEEE

-174 AYAPLQA
+174 AFAPLKA
-181 VKAPTVQQNNW
+181 VKAPVVQQKNW

-205 ESVKLQPNGP
+205 ESAKLQPNGL

-315 WQIAGDEF
+315 WQIAGDEL

-438 KNELPKRFAVWA
+438 KDELPRRFALWA
-450 KNPPKTALQKQ
+450 KNPPKSALQKQ
-461 EWMIL
+461 DWMIL

-478 FTKQADGSFLVGGKN
+478 FSKQADGSFLVGGKN

-520 KSMPRNGPGR
+520 KSMSRNGPGR

-568 TGGLSVAS
+568 TAGLSVAS

-600 VFEFDAPV
+600 VFEFAAPV

-622 FVNTSHTI
+622 YVNTSHTI

-641 KPVAIKGDASA
+641 RPVAIKGDSSA
-652 ASLATLLAA
+652 ASVATLLAA
-661 VNQAGAVEKLDA
+661 VKQAGSVEKLDA
-673 QQRAELLKIYRA
+673 KQRAALLKIYRA
-685 RDAEW
+685 QDAEW
-690 TKLNNAVQQHLAKKP
+690 TKLNNHVQQHLASKP
-705 TPKMEKVQVTSEGFK
+705 VPKMEKVQVTSEGFK

-763 GGKTEKS
+763 GGKNEQS
-770 WQVAA
+770 WQVA
-775 PDGWRTSY
+775 PPEGWRTSY

-789 NWITDIEHG
+789 NWLTDTEHG
-798 AGHLLARVI
+798 AGHLLARVMA
-807 VNRLWQ
+807 NRLWQ

-881 PQNKLLWRRTPARLE
+881 PQNKLHWRRTPARLE

-907 SGQLD
+907 SGRLD

-957 RPATIIAPQA
+957 RPVTIIAPQA

-980 MELARQLKVQPDT
+980 MELARQLKAQPDT

-1028 ANNGRELAL
+1028 TNNGRELAL

-1049 FIYVQ
+1049 FIVQ